1 MMNTTMR
8 LNQMEKVERCSWTS
22 RESENIG
29 FHRTIDKII
38 DELKR
43 IVVGFTA
50 TSGADGGG
58 VIRGKRMM

>member
-1 MMNTTMR
+1 MLMDQLGVGEHR
-8 LNQMEKVERCSWTS
+8 
-22 RESENIG
+22 I
-29 FHRTIDKII
+29 HRTIKRII